1 MLSNGEKMG
10 IDEEFL
16 AEVRRIIGGK
26 ERGFQA
32 DYAKF
37 YAKFY
42 AMGTIRKRT
51 GKHGVSYRA
60 EIAVAGVRRSATFD
74 TQSQAMAWI
83 EETEALLRA
92 GKPLPGELPADDMD
106 FTAAVEKY
114 TMAVAPDKKQNTR
127 RLDQEIGKRLT
138 MFFGGTSMR
147 QIGAKDIAA
156 YRDYRAAKVGPA
168 SIIHDMSFLSC
179 MYRMARVE
187 WGLAVEDPG
196 KDIRKP
202 SAPRHRL
209 VVLSP
214 EQIAALLDFCCVSRS
229 ERLYCYVLLLLHT
242 AMRPSEA
249 AGLRW
254 DQILFEKSIIDLTET
269 KTDPRRVPM
278 TKAASEM
285 LKRMPHEGRHVFLRE
300 PLSKQVMEQPYRFFR
315 KAFETACRD
324 AGLTDFSLYGLRHSA
339 ASYLIMNGVDIR
351 TVAEIMGHRNISQ
364 TMRYTHFLDAHR
376 IEAIQAIG
384 KLGR

>member
-1 MLSNGEKMG
+1 
-10 IDEEFL
+10 
-16 AEVRRIIGGK
+16 
-26 ERGFQA
+26 
-32 DYAKF
+32 
-37 YAKFY
+37 
-42 AMGTIRKRT
+42 MGTIRKRN
-51 GKHGVSYRA
+51 GKHGVAYRA

-92 GKPLPGELPADDMD
+92 GQPLPGELPADDMD

-127 RLDQEIGKRLT
+127 RLDLEIGKRLVL
-138 MFFGGTSMR
+138 FFGGKSMR

-187 WGLAVEDPG
+187 WGLTVEDPG

-214 EQIAALLDFCCVSRS
+214 GQIGALLDFCCVSKS
-229 ERLYCYVLLLLHT
+229 ERLYCYVFLLLHT

-254 DQILFEKSIIDLTET
+254 DQVHDSIIDLTET

-278 TKAASEM
+278 TIEIKGM
-285 LKRMPHEGRHVFLRE
+285 LLKMPREGRYVFLRE

-324 AGLTDFSLYGLRHSA
+324 AGLDDFSLYGLRHSA